1 MDGYL
6 VENSDSKIVFIRQTK
21 KEFKFGK
28 TTVGFL
34 WVDSVYNF

>member
-6 VENSDSKIVFIRQTK
+6 VENSDSKLVFIRQTK

-28 TTVGFL
+28 NNGWFL
-34 WVDSVYNF
+34 

>member
-34 WVDSVYNF
+34 